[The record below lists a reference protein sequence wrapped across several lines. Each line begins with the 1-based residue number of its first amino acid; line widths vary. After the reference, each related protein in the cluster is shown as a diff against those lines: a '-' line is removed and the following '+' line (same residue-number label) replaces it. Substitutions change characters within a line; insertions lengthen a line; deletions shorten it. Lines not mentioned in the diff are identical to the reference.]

1 MKNYLKTVLFL
12 LLILNTTIFGS
23 DIIKMTLV
31 ERIPQFIKWP
41 KLEKSFVIGI
51 YKNENLK
58 NQMIKLYENKK
69 IHDLPIKII
78 NIKSTKDKRI
88 NKLNLLYFTKESSK
102 SVDKIFKK
110 INQLP
115 ILIITDFPND
125 VYQGMHIGFY
135 YENQKIKFLINTD
148 ALEQAKLKA
157 SYKILKLSKIVK
169 VEE

>member
-41 KLEKSFVIGI
+41 KLEKNFVIGI
-51 YKNENLK
+51 YKNNNLK
-58 NQMIKLYENKK
+58 NKMIKLYQDKK

-78 NIKSTKDKRI
+78 NIKNTKDKRI

-102 SVDKIFKK
+102 NVDKIFKK
-110 INQLP
+110 INKLP

-169 VEE
+169 DEE